1 VKVLIAAPTG
11 YVGRQLLRR
20 LEREQNVELRVV
32 AADVRHIRTELGPRI
47 EIVEDNLF
55 DPATMQRAVQGVD
68 VAYYPIRLASQDRGF
83 EERASVFAR
92 MFRDACID
100 AGVGRIV
107 HLGVRADAASAQRLS
122 ALAPDALAIL
132 GARPDR
138 IRTLCVSAGVIVG
151 PGSVLFEM
159 VMRLVKNWPVLVIP
173 RWAKAEIEPVALS
186 DVVEYLA
193 RAATLPVEKDVVIEI
208 GAQRMSV
215 RDFFELA
222 ARIHGSRRLM
232 VPVPVALPRLSAF
245 FLALAT
251 PLSIPLALAL
261 VRVLLTAQAAD
272 TGRSDAQAVHPFP
285 DLRPLSCEDAIA
297 GALAAADADDIE
309 SRWTDSL
316 VDFTHRSSESAMG
329 SARYRDQRRLDF
341 GHTAAAK
348 VFESVLAVG
357 GEEGWFTFD
366 ILWRMRG
373 LLDKFLGGF
382 GTSLGRRSATELRVG
397 DMLDVWRVV
406 DLVANERLLLQA
418 QMNVFGDAWLEFRLQ
433 GTTLVQTAYYKPDGV
448 LGQLYWY
455 SMMPFHAI
463 IFPNMASSIVRR
475 AARY

>member
-1 VKVLIAAPTG
+1 MKVLIAAPTG

-20 LEREQNVELRVV
+20 LEREQSIELRVV

-47 EIVEDNLF
+47 EIAEDNLF
-55 DPATMQRAVQGVD
+55 DPAAMQRAAQGVD
-68 VAYYPIRLASQDRGF
+68 VAYYPIRLASQDRSFG
-83 EERASVFAR
+83 ERARVFAEV
-92 MFRDACID
+92 FRDACID

-122 ALAPDALAIL
+122 ALAPDPLAIL

-138 IRTLCVSAGVIVG
+138 IRTICVSAGVIIG

-159 VMRLVKNWPVLVIP
+159 VMRLVKNWPVLFIP

-186 DVVEYLA
+186 DVVECLA
-193 RAATLPVEKDVVIEI
+193 RAATLPAEKDLAIEI
-208 GAQRMSV
+208 GARRMSV

-222 ARIHGSRRLM
+222 ARICGSPRL
-232 VPVPVALPRLSAF
+232 VIPVPVTLPRLSAF

-261 VRVLLTAQAAD
+261 VRFLQTTQAVG
-272 TGRSDAQAVHPFP
+272 TGRSDAEAGHPFP
-285 DLRPLSCEDAIA
+285 DVVPLSCEEAIA
-297 GALAAADADDIE
+297 SALAATDADDIE

-316 VDFTHRSSESAMG
+316 VDITYRSSEAAMR
-329 SARYRDQRRLDF
+329 SARYRDQRRRDF
-341 GHTAAAK
+341 GHTTAAK

-357 GEEGWFTFD
+357 GEEGWFTFNV
-366 ILWRMRG
+366 LWRIRG
-373 LLDKFLGGF
+373 LVDKFLGGF

-406 DLVANERLLLQA
+406 DLVTNERLLLQA

-433 GTTLVQTAYYKPDGV
+433 GTTLVQTAYYEPDGL
-448 LGQLYWY
+448 LGLLYWY
-455 SMMPFHAI
+455 SMMPFHAF
-463 IFPNMASSIVRR
+463 IFPNMVSSIVRR
-475 AARY
+475 AGRY